1 MRSSFSPA
9 DQTIDPDLWLH
20 TKDQQIGTTV
30 RLHGRYIEWL
40 TWDLD
45 APNKTGRQMI
55 TSVWLDRQTGQTY
68 SGQDLHQTVASAK
81 AKSLAGAP

>member
-30 RLHGRYIEWL
+30 RRGVR
-40 TWDLD
+40 
-45 APNKTGRQMI
+45 G
-55 TSVWLDRQTGQTY
+55 
-68 SGQDLHQTVASAK
+68 AK
-81 AKSLAGAP
+81 RNL